1 MHDGLRSS
9 AVRFTG
15 ASGTSDFNHDLQ
27 PNNLH
32 CYLPS
37 SSVVAL
43 WGPDEAPSPAPV
55 LAEMV
60 HSYVVNGVRPSKMAE
75 SAETS
80 VITCG
85 TRTIFEIVSVHLMV
99 QLEITPFVGSGSIH
113 EAMSVRGEFSTIT
126 SAKFLGAEGTDT
138 RGAR

>member
-1 MHDGLRSS
+1 MTQ
-9 AVRFTG
+9 V
-15 ASGTSDFNHDLQ
+15 LQ
-27 PNNLH
+27 GKTISIKPNN
-32 CYLPS
+32 CIVTLPS

-60 HSYVVNGVRPSKMAE
+60 HSYVVNGVRPSKVAE

-85 TRTIFEIVSVHLMV
+85 SLEILDFVLLHLMV
-99 QLEITPFVGSGSIH
+99 
-113 EAMSVRGEFSTIT
+113 
-126 SAKFLGAEGTDT
+126 
-138 RGAR
+138 